1 MLTNPVFILAIIALI
16 LAAISYIGQP
26 TLGAA
31 VDLNFGGVIAFG
43 SEPALIQ

>member
-31 VDLNFGGVIAFG
+31 VI
-43 SEPALIQ
+43 LISVAVSLSAVHPH

>member
-16 LAAISYIGQP
+16 LAAISYMGQP

-31 VDLNFGGVIAFG
+31 VILIAV
-43 SEPALIQ
+43 ALLLTAVHPH

>member
-16 LAAISYIGQP
+16 LAAISYMGQP

-31 VDLNFGGVIAFG
+31 VI
-43 SEPALIQ
+43 LICVAVLLSAMHPH

>member
-1 MLTNPVFILAIIALI
+1 MITNPVFILAIIALI

-31 VDLNFGGVIAFG
+31 VILLSVAVLLTGLGHH
-43 SEPALIQ
+43 

>member
-16 LAAISYIGQP
+16 LAAISYMGQP

-31 VDLNFGGVIAFG
+31 VI
-43 SEPALIQ
+43 LISVAVLLVGLHTH